1 IVIEDLRAL
10 AQYFA
15 ACGNHYDEAIAV
27 LTLAEAFCAAGDRA
41 SALPHIQRA
50 LDLSERFDY
59 EYWLRGEIRRNPDLF
74 AIDEIADRIPA

>member
-1 IVIEDLRAL
+1 
-10 AQYFA
+10 

-74 AIDEIADRIPA
+74 AIDEIADRIPADLQLHSESNQE